1 MNLALTRK
9 LALLQ
14 ATAANL
20 REASRSFT
28 DTADMFAYRQF
39 QMELAEYLGTH
50 RATGDIPQEPE
61 LFVRGE
67 IDRLEQVLEPVAGFV
82 QEQLAL
88 GREVIEAKK
97 HSLTR
102 EQVGECHAAA
112 DAAFGSLVEQQH
124 RLASGFLNKDLSVEE
139 DGVDI
144 APDLIAFCK
153 LARAESPLLQPER
166 AARCQFAN
174 GDGPLHAEVVEHLE
188 AVRAGC
194 AALLELHAEQAEILK
209 QAHALAETGDFA
221 RAAAL
226 IEGLNPVFTDLP
238 YQHVTEV
245 IDGWR
250 KNLDEVEAKF
260 KRLREEVESPWRAP
274 FAQPWKVP
282 ARAAEMEEKLQQ
294 FHDYLTKF
302 HGGLESWKNSD
313 FARDG
318 HSLFKKLLGQLDTL
332 RDELARRSVT
342 ARTRA
347 LAEVAATLVVG
358 ALAAHFP
365 GKLLPVLLPIVAVVA
380 AVKGSRA
387 VRRHLGVRTCV
398 TFQMEADGRA
408 IEDAAHTFIRLN
420 GNAVRS
426 GDHVAPGGYQL
437 TLDTSLFE
445 PLTRTVTVEFGRRN
459 NLGVIP
465 VRLNREAHTNS
476 LGMRFLPVP
485 GAAALFGVWPV
496 RVQDYESFA
505 QETAQKWPRPKFR
518 QDPAHPAVSVSWDD
532 ARRFCLWL
540 TDKERRAG
548 RLGERD
554 EYRLPTDL
562 EWSAAVDL
570 GKETGATPAERDGR
584 IPDVYPW
591 GKDWPPPNNVGN
603 YHGELRKDDFDYTSP
618 VGSFPANCHG
628 LHDLGGNVWEWCSDA
643 YDSQETYRV
652 LRGASWHSSK
662 PHTLLS
668 SARLSNSPGHR
679 VDIIG
684 FRCVLEARRPSP
696 VFSMREKPT
705 NGHPA
710 APAAAEPVKE

>member
-1 MNLALTRK
+1 
-9 LALLQ
+9 
-14 ATAANL
+14 
-20 REASRSFT
+20 
-28 DTADMFAYRQF
+28 
-39 QMELAEYLGTH
+39 
-50 RATGDIPQEPE
+50 
-61 LFVRGE
+61 
-67 IDRLEQVLEPVAGFV
+67 
-82 QEQLAL
+82 
-88 GREVIEAKK
+88 
-97 HSLTR
+97 
-102 EQVGECHAAA
+102 
-112 DAAFGSLVEQQH
+112 
-124 RLASGFLNKDLSVEE
+124 
-139 DGVDI
+139 
-144 APDLIAFCK
+144 
-153 LARAESPLLQPER
+153 
-166 AARCQFAN
+166 
-174 GDGPLHAEVVEHLE
+174 
-188 AVRAGC
+188 
-194 AALLELHAEQAEILK
+194 
-209 QAHALAETGDFA
+209 
-221 RAAAL
+221 
-226 IEGLNPVFTDLP
+226 
-238 YQHVTEV
+238 
-245 IDGWR
+245 
-250 KNLDEVEAKF
+250 
-260 KRLREEVESPWRAP
+260 
-274 FAQPWKVP
+274 
-282 ARAAEMEEKLQQ
+282 
-294 FHDYLTKF
+294 
-302 HGGLESWKNSD
+302 
-313 FARDG
+313 
-318 HSLFKKLLGQLDTL
+318 
-332 RDELARRSVT
+332 
-342 ARTRA
+342 
-347 LAEVAATLVVG
+347 
-358 ALAAHFP
+358 
-365 GKLLPVLLPIVAVVA
+365 
-380 AVKGSRA
+380 
-387 VRRHLGVRTCV
+387 
-398 TFQMEADGRA
+398 
-408 IEDAAHTFIRLN
+408 
-420 GNAVRS
+420 
-426 GDHVAPGGYQL
+426 
-437 TLDTSLFE
+437 
-445 PLTRTVTVEFGRRN
+445 
-459 NLGVIP
+459 
-465 VRLNREAHTNS
+465 
-476 LGMRFLPVP
+476 MRFLPVP

-496 RVQDYESFA
+496 RVQDYEPFA